1 MRKFRAIVE
10 SLKEPEDHNVI
21 WYRKGELLYWGNDAW
36 EPLIKVTEGPEKI
49 PYKNE
54 NDESVST
61 VKEALDKSID
71 GVADLNNRVDEISN
85 KVYYPKPEVVFFE
98 CDQAGIH
105 EVGEVLN
112 PLKFTWEIEGRVTSL
127 KFNGVDIP
135 VDTTEFIINEDVK
148 EDTTYT
154 LEAGNDSGTVVV
166 SVDVRFVEYI
176 YYGIKT
182 KNSSFLQKR
191 GKVPSTTLEFE
202 TLGETSGAYIQWILV
217 PDSVDVNNI
226 WFNGILGSKEDYS
239 VTRSVVTNDY
249 GKGVVTTRYDT
260 VNAWLPNLIIKLT

>member
-10 SLKEPEDHNVI
+10 SLKEPEDHEVI

-54 NDESVST
+54 NDESIST

-71 GVADLNNRVDEISN
+71 GVADLNNKVNEISN

-112 PLKFTWEIEGRVTSL
+112 PLKFTWETEGKVTSL
-127 KFNGVDIP
+127 KFNGVEIP
-135 VDTTEFIINEDVK
+135 VDTTEFIINGDVK

-154 LEAGNDSGTVVV
+154 LEAGNDSGTTIMTI
-166 SVDVRFVEYI
+166 DIRFVEFI
-176 YYGIKT
+176 YCGVTTGQNKVNLKRIGP
-182 KNSSFLQKR
+182 FL
-191 GKVPSTTLEFE
+191 PIEF
-202 TLGETSGAYIQWILV
+202 TGQPCSHPWRSLVLV
-217 PDSVDVNNI
+217 PDSLDVSNVWYNGVLCRVNLDYYKSSEFYENN
-226 WFNGILGSKEDYS
+226 
-239 VTRSVVTNDY
+239 Y
-249 GKGVVTTRYDT
+249 GKSIPCTTIVSVNSGVSK
-260 VNAWLPNLIIKLT
+260 PIIKLT